1 MRAND
6 FSVARQGVV
15 SRKLNTMPTEEE
27 LRAEIE
33 RLKAENDQLKKP
45 TRGSMSLK
53 VSEKG
58 ALSVYGLGRFPV
70 TLYREQWEKL
80 LGMADHIRQFI
91 QENDHLLKKK
101 E

>member
-1 MRAND
+1 M
-6 FSVARQGVV
+6 S
-15 SRKLNTMPTEEE
+15 SEEDLKAE
-27 LRAEIE
+27 IDRLRAENE
-33 RLKAENDQLKKP
+33 NLKRP
-45 TRGSMSLK
+45 RGQMSLK

-80 LGMADHIRQFI
+80 LGMADEIRQFI
-91 QENDHLLKKK
+91 AENDRQLKRK